1 MGETLRGT
9 LSTAV
14 DKRFPVKNEEKAAVT
29 NARNEEILQ
38 KGRAEME
45 GIPGSWPGHEQYH
58 EPEPTAYH
66 ETTAPVVEPPR
77 TVSPPEKEKKGL
89 GKLFKRKP
97 VSISEQGT
105 GTR

>member
-14 DKRFPVKNEEKAAVT
+14 DKRFPVGGNEKAALT
-29 NARNEEILQ
+29 NARNEAILQ

-58 EPEPTAYH
+58 EPEPAAYH
-66 ETTAPVVEPPR
+66 DTTAPMVEPPR
-77 TVSPPEKEKKGL
+77 TVTPEREKKGL

-97 VSISEQGT
+97 VSMNEQGT
-105 GTR
+105 GMR